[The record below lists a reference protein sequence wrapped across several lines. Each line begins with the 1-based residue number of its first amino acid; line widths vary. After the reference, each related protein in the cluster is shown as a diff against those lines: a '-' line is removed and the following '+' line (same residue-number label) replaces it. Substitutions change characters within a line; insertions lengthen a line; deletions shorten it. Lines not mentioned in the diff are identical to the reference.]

1 MGKHGNGKQLLVPEI
16 VEPECPSVAGWPDD
30 EFARWVSAH
39 RDEALSAICDKSEF
53 GDLPFCEIDIE
64 ELGLPENIT
73 VA

>member
-1 MGKHGNGKQLLVPEI
+1 MGNGKQLLVPEI

-30 EFARWVSAH
+30 EFAQWVSAH
-39 RDEALSAICDKSEF
+39 RDEALGAICDKSEF

-73 VA
+73 VV